1 MTTLSL
7 QFSDSPLPAGRQEF
21 HNTMPQLTFK
31 KIISSKPLLLIEFGL
46 LALLGFYFGKE
57 MLAENATQQE
67 IQTLES
73 ELQQLE
79 HSKNELSA
87 LLEYVKTDEFVANEA
102 REKLNL
108 VQAGEQLVVIPDV
121 DATPEEVAQTDEG
134 TKLSLAETV
143 ETKTSNAK
151 LWWQY
156 FFDRKQLPLE

>member
-1 MTTLSL
+1 
-7 QFSDSPLPAGRQEF
+7 
-21 HNTMPQLTFK
+21 
-31 KIISSKPLLLIEFGL
+31 
-46 LALLGFYFGKE
+46 